1 MNPKETIEQKAA
13 RFAAMSRNPKPAPAA
28 PVNRVI
34 ATEQQ
39 EAPRKSGYLM
49 RLLDQVDREAA
60 KRRAKHG

>member
-1 MNPKETIEQKAA
+1 MKPKETIEQKAA
-13 RFAAMSRNPKPAPAA
+13 RFAAMARNSKPAPTA
-28 PVNRVI
+28 PANRVV

-39 EAPRKSGYLM
+39 EAPRKRGYLM